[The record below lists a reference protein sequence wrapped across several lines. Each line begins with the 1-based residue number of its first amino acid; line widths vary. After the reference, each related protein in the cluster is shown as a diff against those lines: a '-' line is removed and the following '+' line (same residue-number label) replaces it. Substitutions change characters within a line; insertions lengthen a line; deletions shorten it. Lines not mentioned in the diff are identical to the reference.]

1 MKKITLLIAIG
12 LLLFSANLFADEY
25 TDCLETKRKEV
36 QSEGAAFNE
45 SRDYAKEICN
55 RQFNKKSEKKTDA
68 LSNNPKSGFF
78 VSASPLF
85 LGNAKVKTTIVLDRI
100 PERTEEE
107 CYNYLGYRFCT
118 TATYPAI
125 PASST
130 SSEIDFNL
138 GTGSRAGY
146 VSKTFRIYLT
156 NYTLAKFLDVDF
168 KIQNIFV
175 GGGVAVS
182 GVLGNKVQGVSAHAG
197 YIHSFSE
204 NLSVEGGLFFARATN
219 EIEISSTPPIKHE
232 LEYTIAGLAI
242 YLNYTF

>member
-1 MKKITLLIAIG
+1 MNIQIV
-12 LLLFSANLFADEY
+12 
-25 TDCLETKRKEV
+25 ETKRKEV

-85 LGNAKVKTTIVLDRI
+85 LGNAKVKTTITSESYTSCNLF
-100 PERTEEE
+100 
-107 CYNYLGYRFCT
+107 CYTVPGST
-118 TATYPAI
+118 
-125 PASST
+125 T

-138 GTGSRAGY
+138 GLGSRAGY
-146 VSKTFRIYLT
+146 VAKTFRIYLT

-197 YIHSFSE
+197 YIHSFRE

-219 EIEISSTPPIKHE
+219 EENVAPSVKHK
-232 LEYTIAGLAI
+232 LEYTITGLAI

>member
-85 LGNAKVKTTIVLDRI
+85 LGNAKVKTTITS
-100 PERTEEE
+100 ESYT
-107 CYNYLGYRFCT
+107 
-118 TATYPAI
+118 
-125 PASST
+125 T

-138 GTGSRAGY
+138 GLGSRAGY
-146 VSKTFRIYLT
+146 VAKTFRIYLT

-197 YIHSFSE
+197 YIHSFRE

-219 EIEISSTPPIKHE
+219 EENVAPSVKHK
-232 LEYTIAGLAI
+232 LEYTITGLAI